1 MKEVVISNP
10 VRTAIGSFGGALKTV
25 PAYDLARIIMQRIV
39 ADSGVEPGRLNEVIF
54 GNIGQPSEAANI
66 ARVSALY
73 AGIPEHVP
81 AYTVQRNCASG
92 MESMHR
98 PYNAIQAEDGD
109 LYMVGGT
116 ENMSAIPYMVKGAR
130 WGLKLRHSEFT
141 DALWEGL
148 TDPTC
153 NLIMGG
159 TAENVAERCG
169 VTREEQD
176 QYAVQSHKKAFMAT
190 RMGKFKDEIVPV
202 EVVKKAA
209 GQEVAKETITQDE
222 SINPGLTV
230 QKAALYP
237 TVFKKGGT
245 VTPANACPMNDGAA
259 GMLLST
265 AETAEKLG
273 LKPMARILGFGFTGV
288 DPGVHG
294 HRPRDRAAKGA
305 QAGRDEVRPAGPGR
319 DQRGV
324 CGAGARRGQDDAVG
338 RTRLGLREDQR
349 ERRRHCAR
357 PPGRRIGRAHRG
369 VAAARDGATER
380 ALRRR
385 DAVRGRRPG
394 RGRHRGADLGCVQP
408 QALKEGGDVYL
419 KAAVVGA
426 GTMGGEIAQVI
437 SFSGLPVILKDVN
450 QEMLDKGMET
460 IRQIY
465 QGRVDKGKMSAGEME
480 SKIA

>member
-25 PAYDLARIIMQRIV
+25 PAYDMAKIVMQRILG
-39 ADSGVEPGRLNEVIF
+39 DSGVEPGRLIEVIF
-54 GNIGQPSEAANI
+54 GNIGMPSEAANI

-73 AGIPEHVP
+73 AGIPKEVP

-92 MESMHR
+92 MESMHSAF
-98 PYNAIQAEDGD
+98 NAIQAEDGD
-109 LYMVGGT
+109 LYLVGGT
-116 ENMSAIPYMVKGAR
+116 ENMSAIPYVVKGAR

-159 TAENVAERCG
+159 TAENVAEQCG
-169 VTREEQD
+169 ITREEQD

-209 GQEVAKETITQDE
+209 GQEVAKESITQDE

-265 AETAEKLG
+265 VETAEALG
-273 LKPMARILGFGFTGV
+273 LQPMGRILAFAVTGV
-288 DPGVHG
+288 DPADMGLG
-294 HRPRDRAAKGA
+294 PATALPKALKRAGLKYDQLDLVEINEAFAA
-305 QAGRDEVRPAGPGR
+305 QV
-319 DQRGV
+319 
-324 CGAGARRGQDDAVG
+324 
-338 RTRLGLREDQR
+338 L
-349 ERRRHCAR
+349 
-357 PPGRRIGRAHRG
+357 G
-369 VAAARDGATER
+369 VAKSMQADGHGWDFDKTNVNGGAIALGHPVGASGSRIVVTLLHEMKRRNARYGAAT
-380 ALRRR
+380 L
-385 DAVRGRRPG
+385 
-394 RGRHRGADLGCVQP
+394 CV
-408 QALKEGGDVYL
+408 GGGQG
-419 KAAVVGA
+419 AAVIV
-426 GTMGGEIAQVI
+426 ERI
-437 SFSGLPVILKDVN
+437 
-450 QEMLDKGMET
+450 
-460 IRQIY
+460 
-465 QGRVDKGKMSAGEME
+465 
-480 SKIA
+480 